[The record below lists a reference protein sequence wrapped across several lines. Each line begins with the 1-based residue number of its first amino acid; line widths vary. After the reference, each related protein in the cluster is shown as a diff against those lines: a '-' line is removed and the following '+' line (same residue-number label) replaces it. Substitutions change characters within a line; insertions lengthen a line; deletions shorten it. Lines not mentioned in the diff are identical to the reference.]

1 MRNWILILSSL
12 VVCSFSN
19 DHSTGRKL
27 CIWYDK
33 PANSLIADVK
43 DPWQSDPEWLKA
55 LPVGNGFLGAMVFG
69 DVNTERIQLN
79 EKTLWSGSP
88 DEYNNPEAANS
99 LGTIRQLL
107 FEGKYKEANA
117 LTEKTQ
123 VCKGPGSAGSSY
135 GCFQTLGDLRFDFQ
149 SNKPYS
155 NYRKELDLERGMVTV
170 MYTRDGVRFKREIFA
185 SYPDRALII
194 RISSNKKGSVNF
206 KTWLTRPER
215 FLTRPE
221 KDHLLMT
228 GALPNGKGGD
238 GLTYAARLKAVTT
251 GGKDSY
257 KDSTLTVQNADEVT
271 LFLTVSTNYKQEYP
285 DYKGDDPV
293 KTTLEQLNKAT
304 AFSFEKLFERYE
316 DDYKAL
322 FDKVQL
328 NLSNND
334 SDTIPTDI
342 RLNNPN
348 DLHLQELY
356 FQYGRYLLI
365 SSSREGALPANIQG
379 MWANKI
385 QTPWNCDY
393 HVNINVQMIYWPA
406 DVTNLTPCFVP
417 MENLV
422 ESLVKPGE
430 VTAQVQYHAKGW
442 CVEPITNVW
451 GFTSPGEGTSWGLY
465 SVAGGWLCQQ
475 LWDHY
480 TYTLDRDYLK
490 RVYPVML
497 KSAQFFL
504 DWLVKDPV
512 TGKLVSGPSISPENR
527 FFAPDGSIA
536 SVTMGPSHDQQVISE
551 FFASVLKASKIIN
564 DSDPLLLQI
573 AAALKD
579 MDKPRIGSD
588 GRLMEWPQEFKE
600 TEPTHRHVSHLYMLY
615 PGTQINPQTTP
626 ELAEAAKKA
635 LEARTDVGTGWSLAW
650 KVNFWAR
657 LQDGE
662 RAYELLNDLLRP
674 TNSLKVNMSDAGGT
688 YPNLFCAHPPFQID
702 GNLGG
707 TAGIAEML
715 LQSHA
720 EEINLLPALPKA
732 WGNGSI
738 KGLKARGGFE
748 VDMDWSDGKLKTA
761 DIKSLNGGVCKLRYS
776 IPFRVKDVEAEP
788 VKDTYGYTISFKT
801 ETGKTYKIEAL

>member
-1 MRNWILILSSL
+1 
-12 VVCSFSN
+12 
-19 DHSTGRKL
+19 
-27 CIWYDK
+27 
-33 PANSLIADVK
+33 
-43 DPWQSDPEWLKA
+43 
-55 LPVGNGFLGAMVFG
+55 
-69 DVNTERIQLN
+69 
-79 EKTLWSGSP
+79 
-88 DEYNNPEAANS
+88 
-99 LGTIRQLL
+99 
-107 FEGKYKEANA
+107 
-117 LTEKTQ
+117 
-123 VCKGPGSAGSSY
+123 
-135 GCFQTLGDLRFDFQ
+135 
-149 SNKPYS
+149 
-155 NYRKELDLERGMVTV
+155 
-170 MYTRDGVRFKREIFA
+170 
-185 SYPDRALII
+185 
-194 RISSNKKGSVNF
+194 
-206 KTWLTRPER
+206 
-215 FLTRPE
+215 
-221 KDHLLMT
+221 
-228 GALPNGKGGD
+228 
-238 GLTYAARLKAVTT
+238 
-251 GGKDSY
+251 
-257 KDSTLTVQNADEVT
+257 
-271 LFLTVSTNYKQEYP
+271 
-285 DYKGDDPV
+285 
-293 KTTLEQLNKAT
+293 
-304 AFSFEKLFERYE
+304 
-316 DDYKAL
+316 
-322 FDKVQL
+322 
-328 NLSNND
+328 
-334 SDTIPTDI
+334 
-342 RLNNPN
+342 
-348 DLHLQELY
+348 
-356 FQYGRYLLI
+356 
-365 SSSREGALPANIQG
+365 
-379 MWANKI
+379 
-385 QTPWNCDY
+385 
-393 HVNINVQMIYWPA
+393 
-406 DVTNLTPCFVP
+406 
-417 MENLV
+417 
-422 ESLVKPGE
+422 
-430 VTAQVQYHAKGW
+430 
-442 CVEPITNVW
+442 
-451 GFTSPGEGTSWGLY
+451 
-465 SVAGGWLCQQ
+465 
-475 LWDHY
+475 
-480 TYTLDRDYLK
+480 
-490 RVYPVML
+490 
-497 KSAQFFL
+497 
-504 DWLVKDPV
+504 
-512 TGKLVSGPSISPENR
+512 LVSGPSISPENR